1 MVSLSKLTKLPLQL
15 ISTCLISNTST
26 QRLRLVRD
34 RLRSPQTAFL
44 HHARLGQRL
53 HLRAFAF
60 RAQTIVIRIRRAADC
75 TKHGFV
81 KAFSLI
87 RGNLNLST
95 CVVEE
100 EGYLTAQTGICIAMG
115 SQACRARVG
124 TATIKETK
132 KVETLI
138 VICRRAIGMLGL

>member
-1 MVSLSKLTKLPLQL
+1 MAKLTSQL

-34 RLRSPQTAFL
+34 RLRSPQAAFL
-44 HHARLGQRL
+44 HDARLDQRL

-60 RAQTIVIRIRRAADC
+60 RTQTLVIRSRRAANC
-75 TKHGFV
+75 TKHGLV
-81 KAFSLI
+81 KAFSLTI
-87 RGNLNLST
+87 GNLST

-100 EGYLTAQTGICIAMG
+100 KGYLTAQTGICNAMG

-124 TATIKETK
+124 TARTMETK

-138 VICRRAIGMLGL
+138 VICRRVIGMLGL